1 MRTVIKGVPVAALAL
16 VAAVG
21 FTLTGCS
28 GGGKPTAD
36 QCQAVSVELAD
47 VPTRT
52 DQEPKMRVPLPPGWE
67 RTTKMDNESIRFA
80 IRNPALTV
88 DGFTPNAVVTLQKIA
103 LDLGKP
109 SQILEAQNDQLAKKL
124 KATDLSSTPT
134 SVCGAPALSSSYT
147 APEMKISPNPKV
159 PKVPTRKATSLGAVY
174 RSSDANYVATLTVQ
188 TIKPDDK
195 TFAQDSQTIL
205 KGFQLLPP
213 G

>member
-1 MRTVIKGVPVAALAL
+1 MRAVIRPVPRAL
-16 VAAVG
+16 VALSAVAAVM
-21 FTLTGCS
+21 LTGCS
-28 GGGKPTAD
+28 GSKPSAD
-36 QCQAVSVELAD
+36 QCQTVSVQLAD

-52 DQEPKMRVPLPPGWE
+52 DQEPKMRIPLPPGWE

-88 DGFTPNAVVTLQKIA
+88 DGFTPNAVVTLQKIG

-109 SQILEAQNDQLAKKL
+109 SQILEAQNDQLTKKL
-124 KATDLSSTPT
+124 KATDLNSTPT
-134 SVCGAPALSSSYT
+134 EVCGAPALSSSYT

-159 PKVPTRKATSLGAVY
+159 PVVPSRKATSLGAVY
-174 RSSDANYVATLTVQ
+174 RGGDANYVATLTVQ
-188 TIKPDDK
+188 TIRPDDK

-213 G
+213 KG